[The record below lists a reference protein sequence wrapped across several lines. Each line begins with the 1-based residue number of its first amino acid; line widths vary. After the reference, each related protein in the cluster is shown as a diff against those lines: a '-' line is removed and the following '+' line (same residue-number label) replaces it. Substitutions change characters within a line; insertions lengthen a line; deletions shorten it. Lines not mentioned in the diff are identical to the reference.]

1 MEINFNSPI
10 PIYLQLANIIE
21 DEINSG
27 KLKEGDKIYSE
38 NFLAKKYN
46 LSRITVR
53 RSLDELLKKGY
64 IIKKKGSGSYINY
77 NSRKQVSI
85 FDFSGITESFNR
97 ENIELKKIFIDKL
110 TIKKVLD
117 NENPLFGKDTYY
129 FSRIDIADGVR
140 IIFEK
145 FFLDKEIF
153 KNLEKF
159 NLEKLKISEIV
170 EKEYFLKPSKIKQ
183 TYKAILSDKYLE
195 KLFLFKK
202 KKTILFLKREIFFE
216 NKTGIYSEIFID
228 TDKFDFYQEIWR
240 SR

>member
-10 PIYLQLANIIE
+10 PVYLQLANIIE
-21 DEINSG
+21 DEIISG
-27 KLKEGDKIYSE
+27 KLKEGDRVYSE
-38 NFLAKKYN
+38 HLLARKYN

-64 IIKKKGSGSYINY
+64 ITKKKGSGSYVNY
-77 NSRKQVSI
+77 NSRKQISI
-85 FDFSGITESFNR
+85 FDFSGITEAFNR

-110 TIKKVLD
+110 MIKKVL
-117 NENPLFGKDTYY
+117 ENKNPFSGKDVYY
-129 FSRIDIADGVR
+129 FSRVDIADGVR

-145 FFLDKEIF
+145 FFLDREIF

-195 KLFLFKK
+195 NIFLFKK
-202 KKTILFLKREIFFE
+202 KKTILFVKREIFFE
-216 NKTGIYSEIFID
+216 DKAGIYSEIFID
-228 TDKFDFYQEIWR
+228 TDRFDFYQEIWR
-240 SR
+240 